1 MTPEQLAKLRS
12 ELDVVQTNAQI
23 LGEMLITLQPGDE
36 HPQDLD
42 LLIVKFMFFFFL
54 N

>member
-1 MTPEQLAKLRS
+1 MTPDQIAKLRS

-23 LGEMLITLQPGDE
+23 LGEMLITLQPGEE
-36 HPQDLD
+36 HPQDFN
-42 LLIVKFMFFFFL
+42 LLTVKKLFIHFG